1 MWHFVIYFK
10 YFVYFCTRLTQKTRH
25 KPRIMAI
32 NVTHKQPSE
41 CTTIDDVRNE
51 IDNIDR
57 EIIRLLGQRFGY
69 VKEVVK
75 YKSNDRKSIEASD
88 RRTAVINTRKQ
99 WAEEQGLNGEI
110 IGNIYDQLVAHFIE
124 EEVKIVTQ

>member
-1 MWHFVIYFK
+1 MIEN
-10 YFVYFCTRLTQKTRH
+10 
-25 KPRIMAI
+25 I
-32 NVTHKQPSE
+32 NTKQPAE
-41 CTTIDDVRNE
+41 CTSIDDVRNE

-75 YKSNDRKSIEASD
+75 YKSNDRKSIEACD

-110 IGNIYDQLVAHFIE
+110 IGNIYDQLVAYFIE